1 MPGWPWASNWQTVLT
16 NTDLDDAKPAD
27 IRILVTCNNFF
38 RGEGSENKNRV
49 RKQIIWLSRPCK
61 FTDSTAL
68 LLRSVILRGHS
79 GKRSSSLPKT
89 IDVKYVST
97 GFSIRNI
104 MWESNLKRRW
114 ISSLVRIDYSAFWTT
129 VERERVVGGRQA
141 GRQAE
146 TKRTLTPPAGSTQEG
161 ELEWEFLCGV
171 VMGNWIRERYRH
183 GRRRAAETTSEILTR
198 DKPRKLRSFSSP
210 CPTPSLTKLLQ
221 PHAQKNIGEFLRRKE
236 RERERGDYCISHSF
250 DGKASETMCI
260 LEVGFLSWFDTGIG
274 FKDPELVYSTS
285 FDMSRP

>member
-1 MPGWPWASNWQTVLT
+1 MV
-16 NTDLDDAKPAD
+16 
-27 IRILVTCNNFF
+27 VTTLQ
-38 RGEGSENKNRV
+38 V
-49 RKQIIWLSRPCK
+49 YWLPPPHPTPC
-61 FTDSTAL
+61 TAL
-68 LLRSVILRGHS
+68 LLRSVILRLHS

-221 PHAQKNIGEFLRRKE
+221 PHAQKKHWGVPQKEGES
-236 RERERGDYCISHSF
+236 ERERGNYCISHSF